1 MIQEVVSVDLPVH
14 ERLVIKKNRLEPE
27 NMTGK
32 EKRISIVTGT
42 HGDELDG
49 QYICYE
55 IIKKI
60 QMYPEKL
67 KGIVD
72 IYPDVNPLGIDMG
85 SRGIPMF
92 DLDMNRVFPG
102 DNNGAVAEYTAAGL
116 IDDIIGSDFCLDIHS
131 SNIFLK
137 EMPQLRMTEKN
148 KDKLL
153 PYAKKLNADFIWIY
167 SSKTVLDATLA
178 YSLNNMGVPTLVA
191 EMGVGHRI
199 NNEYC
204 QQLIEGIFNLM
215 TELEVW
221 DDAPVN
227 VRNSIVSTEGQVSF
241 ISAAGSGIFVS
252 SINSMGTIGMGTHI
266 GDIIEPITGKVIQR
280 IESPTDGIIFSL
292 REHPVVYKGALIARV
307 YGGRKQE

>member
-55 IIKKI
+55 IIKKV

-102 DNNGAVAEYTAAGL
+102 DNNGAVAAAGL

-137 EMPQLRMTEKN
+137 EMPQLRMTEEN

>member
-55 IIKKI
+55 IIKKV

-102 DNNGAVAEYTAAGL
+102 DNNGAMAEYVAAEVVN
-116 IDDIIGSDFCLDIHS
+116 DIIGSDLCIDVHS
-131 SNIFLK
+131 SNVYIK
-137 EMPQLRMTEKN
+137 EAPQVRLNEDCA
-148 KDKLL
+148 DKLL
-153 PYAKKLNADFIWIY
+153 PYAKIMNADFVWVY
-167 SSKTVLDATLA
+167 SSITVREATLA
-178 YSLNNMGVPTLVA
+178 YSLNKLGVPTLVT
-191 EMGVGHRI
+191 EMGVGLRI
-199 NNEYC
+199 NNAYC
-204 QQLIEGIFNLM
+204 RQLIDGIFNIM
-215 TELEVW
+215 IELGIWQGERPAVKE
-221 DDAPVN
+221 P
-227 VRNSIVSTEGQVSF
+227 IMSTEGQVDF
-241 ISAAGSGIFVS
+241 IHAEHAVLFVS
-252 SINSMGTIGMGTHI
+252 ALGEQMGHIKKGERI
-266 GDIIEPITGKVIQR
+266 GDII
-280 IESPTDGIIFSL
+280 SPVDGEILQEIISPADGIVFSL
-292 REHPVVYKGALIARV
+292 RENPVIYKGTLLARV
-307 YGGRKQE
+307 YAVR